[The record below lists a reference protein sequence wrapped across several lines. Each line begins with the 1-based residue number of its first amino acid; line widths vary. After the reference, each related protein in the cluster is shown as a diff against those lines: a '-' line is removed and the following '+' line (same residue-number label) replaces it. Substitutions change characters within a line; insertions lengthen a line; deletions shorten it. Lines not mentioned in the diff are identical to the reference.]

1 MNTSEYLTNFVSLT
15 FAEEVV
21 LVCGEG
27 RFDSVKK
34 TRRLSGKS
42 NKSREQKRRKILI
55 KKQN

>member
-1 MNTSEYLTNFVSLT
+1 MNTSEYLTNFVKLT

-34 TRRLSGKS
+34 EVVMEV
-42 NKSREQKRRKILI
+42 NQI
-55 KKQN
+55 